1 LIKTEIYYV
10 MNSLTNFEIL
20 KIDFEKFIMMVN
32 SILLIKNEI
41 FIADFYLKEY
51 LKNKNYKIS
60 IYLYFVY

>member
-1 LIKTEIYYV
+1 MIKTEIYYV